1 MCVAVLIKEN
11 IVGLDVPVDYAAVV
25 QIRDSRRKLS
35 SPIQHCEFRE
45 TAMNL
50 KMVWEANVS
59 REGDH
64 KRQATTYVL
73 TSHQT

>member
-1 MCVAVLIKEN
+1 MLIEEN
-11 IVGLDVPVDYAAVV
+11 VVGLDVPMDYAVVV

-50 KMVWEANVS
+50 QMVWGANVS
-59 REGDH
+59 REGDR
-64 KRQATTYVL
+64 K
-73 TSHQT
+73 